1 MSFKAE
7 LDMLQNISFQVEP
20 DTPPT
25 IPLNFK
31 NLCLQLRRG
40 LSELKLSSPA
50 QTFHI
55 LLLFFIS
62 LQPVYY

>member
-7 LDMLQNISFQVEP
+7 LDMLQNISFQFEP

-25 IPLNFK
+25 IPLNVK
-31 NLCLQLRRG
+31 NLCLQLKRS
-40 LSELKLSSPA
+40 LCELKLSSPA

-55 LLLFFIS
+55 FLLFFIS
-62 LQPVYY
+62 FQPVYY